1 MSEVDLSCN
10 HLTGKIP
17 IEVGKLSNIHALNLS
32 HNNLTGSIPTTF
44 SHLRQIES
52 LDLSYDN
59 LNGRIPQ
66 LSELGN
72 LEVFNVA
79 HNNLSSPTQEQK
91 AQFATFEKSSYE
103 GNSFLCRLPLL
114 TNRIRTIPISEA
126 LNKDEHDGFIDIKS
140 KVLIANLKP
149 SCWCWYELKAGLWF
163 FLFVSCHTPLHR
175 SRVGSSV
182 KSSGLVCALQSYD
195 SSPLVSVTKSR
206 FFLKTLS
213 LISQSRLVLSI
224 ATDIGS
230 FGSKM

>member
-1 MSEVDLSCN
+1 MARDLFELFLVFGFGIRVDVQVAHREKINKVEHSFTKLLLTNGSKANNRVDKSEFITKYGIYSYKGNILDYMSEVDLSCN

-66 LSELGN
+66 LSELSN

-91 AQFATFEKSSYE
+91 AQFATFEESSYE

-126 LNKDEHDGFIDIKS
+126 LDKDEHDGFIDIK
-140 KVLIANLKP
+140 VF
-149 SCWCWYELKAGLWF
+149 Y
-163 FLFVSCHTPLHR
+163 VSF
-175 SRVGSSV
+175 
-182 KSSGLVCALQSYD
+182 
-195 SSPLVSVTKSR
+195 LVSY
-206 FFLKTLS
+206 
-213 LISQSRLVLSI
+213 IC
-224 ATDIGS
+224 
-230 FGSKM
+230 